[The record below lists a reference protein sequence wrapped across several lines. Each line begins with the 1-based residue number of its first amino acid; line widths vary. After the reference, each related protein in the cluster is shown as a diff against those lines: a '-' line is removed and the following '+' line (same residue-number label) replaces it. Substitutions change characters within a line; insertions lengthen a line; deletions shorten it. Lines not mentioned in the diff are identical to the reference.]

1 MDINYWMDRVVHTEG
16 ANRVDLARSNLFIVL
31 EDAEEILGVT
41 KENYM
46 LFAWSLA
53 KLFVR
58 ADRAV
63 TFEDYSFV
71 TEVMNRHM
79 SYEEFQKAMA
89 DSGDDDAREDFID
102 SAIDHLSPEGKEAAC
117 IFGMCIMQS
126 NDVLSNDEI
135 KIFNRILK

>member
-16 ANRVDLARSNLFIVL
+16 ANRVDLARSTLFIAL
-31 EDAEEILGVT
+31 EDAEEMLGVT
-41 KENYM
+41 KDNYK

-71 TEVMNRHM
+71 TEVMNQHM
-79 SYEEFQKAMA
+79 SYEEFQRMMA

-126 NDVLSNDEI
+126 NDVLSSDEI
-135 KIFNRILK
+135 KVFNRILR

>member
-16 ANRVDLARSNLFIVL
+16 ANRVDLARSNLFIAL
-31 EDAEEILGVT
+31 EDAEEMLGVT
-41 KENYM
+41 KDNYK

-71 TEVMNRHM
+71 TEVMNQHM
-79 SYEEFQKAMA
+79 SYEEFQRMMA

-126 NDVLSNDEI
+126 NDVLSSDEI
-135 KIFNRILK
+135 KVFNRILR